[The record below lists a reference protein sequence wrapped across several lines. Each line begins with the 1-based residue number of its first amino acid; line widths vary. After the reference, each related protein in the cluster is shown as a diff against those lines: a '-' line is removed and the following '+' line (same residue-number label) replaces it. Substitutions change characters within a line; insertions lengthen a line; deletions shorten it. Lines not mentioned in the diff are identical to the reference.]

1 MGLDTTDPRADYPP
15 DQMYVNQGPDA
26 RIGGRLGAHFSLL
39 QRLNSFKSAVPPAYT
54 VEVLDGGVLHEV
66 QLWPGGQRHDAWA
79 FPRKNG
85 RWDTYRYGHRHDR
98 HWGNKDT
105 KGYNPQP
112 EIVGGAIWDIVIK
125 LNQKTPHIE
134 VQ

>member
-1 MGLDTTDPRADYPP
+1 MARDTTDPRADYPD
-15 DQMYVNQGPDA
+15 DQMYVNQGSDR
-26 RIGGRLGAHFSLL
+26 RITGPLGRQLALL
-39 QRLNSFKSAVPPAYT
+39 QRLNSFKSEVPPQIS

-85 RWDTYRYGHRHDR
+85 KWDTYRIGHRWDR
-98 HWGNKDT
+98 HWGDART
-105 KGYNPQP
+105 RGYNPQP
-112 EIVGGAIWDIVIK
+112 EIIGGAIYDVVVK
-125 LNQKTPHIE
+125 RNQASSHIE